1 MGRKPEQIPM
11 TFAFPS
17 VMTTCPLLGNNKE
30 LKNKILGF
38 FSLPLL
44 RPLLQ
49 LNCNYILMMKRMDV
63 RLRMS

>member
-30 LKNKILGF
+30 EEQNPGIFFPFSCATKNTIKW
-38 FSLPLL
+38 
-44 RPLLQ
+44 
-49 LNCNYILMMKRMDV
+49 YILMMKRLDV
-63 RLRMS
+63 H

>member
-30 LKNKILGF
+30 EDFAKSEQNPGIF
-38 FSLPLL
+38 FPSVVATIDTIKL
-44 RPLLQ
+44 
-49 LNCNYILMMKRMDV
+49 YIIYL
-63 RLRMS
+63 